1 MDQKFRAHLYKLM
14 PTVNR
19 HVYLLLAK
27 TFFQSDLIWRNM
39 KWKCSTVFGNLESD
53 IFLKHLFWFSE
64 FSAEFLFFY
73 HATQHFIIRK
83 NNSAA
88 CFSDFL
94 VLTHFSILHFFR
106 NQKQNV
112 KIWREGVNIIFKMP
126 TWIFWIFLPY

>member
-1 MDQKFRAHLYKLM
+1 MDQKFRARLYKLM

-64 FSAEFLFFY
+64 FSVEFLFFY

-83 NNSAA
+83 KLRSLY
-88 CFSDFL
+88 L
-94 VLTHFSILHFFR
+94 VIFFGIDSFFDPSFF
-106 NQKQNV
+106 QKSKTKCKHPN
-112 KIWREGVNIIFKMP
+112 KIWRKGVNIIFKMP
-126 TWIFWIFLPY
+126 AWIF

>member
-1 MDQKFRAHLYKLM
+1 MRIKMESCIFELILAI
-14 PTVNR
+14 NR
-19 HVYLLLAK
+19 HIYWLLLAK
-27 TFFQSDLIWRNM
+27 NFQSDLIWRNM